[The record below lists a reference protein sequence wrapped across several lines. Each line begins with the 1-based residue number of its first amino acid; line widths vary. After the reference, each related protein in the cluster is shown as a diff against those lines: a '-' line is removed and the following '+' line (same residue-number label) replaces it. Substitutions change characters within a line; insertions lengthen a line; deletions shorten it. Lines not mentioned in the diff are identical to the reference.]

1 MLCKAKAWDALRKGA
16 GVVGMVTDWAFCGAV
31 HNFFMMLCCEWV
43 VWIWGVFVWACVWSE
58 PFLLLLKWRQQGEE
72 DV

>member
-1 MLCKAKAWDALRKGA
+1 
-16 GVVGMVTDWAFCGAV
+16 
-31 HNFFMMLCCEWV
+31 MMLCCEWV